1 MSSPSLALRTLIL
14 SWIFWS
20 TCQGEAGLYI
30 FCIWENRLSWS
41 RPFLNPST
49 INSSR
54 PSINTSLVAS
64 WPMPIGIQVFSGRLA
79 FKSDNSVKKRTPAF
93 SNKRWSSLAGSEGS
107 RWIQVVH
114 TRPPHVSFMNIAME
128 GFHCLSLKKTSWTNQ
143 KNRKLLAIGSQIK
156 HLSWNQSWPSDT
168 LASGWW
174 NSSTVGPRIQQMDMG
189 IEPWRNTLFR
199 SSQPWLA
206 FLGLAQL
213 SPTQIDPT
221 S

>member
-1 MSSPSLALRTLIL
+1 MSWT
-14 SWIFWS
+14 
-20 TCQGEAGLYI
+20 
-30 FCIWENRLSWS
+30 

-64 WPMPIGIQVFSGRLA
+64 WPMPIGIQVFSERLA
-79 FKSDNSVKKRTPAF
+79 FKSDNSVNKRTPAF

-114 TRPPHVSFMNIAME
+114 TRPPHVSAINISMD
-128 GFHCLSLKKTSWTNQ
+128 GFHCLSLKKASCPIQ

-156 HLSWNQSWPSDT
+156 HLSWNQFWPSDT

-174 NSSTVGPRIQQMDMG
+174 NSSTVGPTRAAKSWYRILMASWWVPAWKT
-189 IEPWRNTLFR
+189 ISSSSVSKR
-199 SSQPWLA
+199 S
-206 FLGLAQL
+206 
-213 SPTQIDPT
+213 TYT
-221 S
+221 SKP